1 MTGRYVLDSF
11 ALLAFLE
18 DEPGAER
25 VQQLLAAG
33 EKGRATLAMSLVNWG
48 EVLYALQRSKGA
60 EVREAAI
67 GIIDQLPID
76 LVPPDRQQARAAAD
90 LKARHSVAY
99 ADCFAA
105 ALARARDAAGV
116 TGDPE
121 FKLLEKEARV
131 VWLDRK

>member
-1 MTGRYVLDSF
+1 MTARYVLDSF
-11 ALLAFLE
+11 ALIAFLE

-25 VQQLLAAG
+25 VQQILAAG

-48 EVLYALQRSKGA
+48 EVLYAFQRSKGP
-60 EVREAAI
+60 AARDAAV
-67 GIIDQLPID
+67 GVVDQLPIE
-76 LVPPDRQQARAAAD
+76 LVPPDRGQVRAAAD
-90 LKARHSVAY
+90 LKARHPVAY

-105 ALARARDAAGV
+105 ALARARDAVVV

-121 FKLLEKEARV
+121 FKLLEKELRV